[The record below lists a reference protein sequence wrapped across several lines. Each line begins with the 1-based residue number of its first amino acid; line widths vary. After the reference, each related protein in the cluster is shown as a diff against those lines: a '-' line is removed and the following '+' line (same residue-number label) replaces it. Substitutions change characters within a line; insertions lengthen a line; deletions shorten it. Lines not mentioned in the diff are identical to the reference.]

1 MSDLAAQTDLTPSGL
16 TRAVDRLSEAGLVRR
31 EACREDRR
39 GAFAAL
45 TGSGEARMREALD
58 IHRGQLAELLDGVLA
73 LTAALRKLR
82 DRVNPGAS
90 VITA

>member
-1 MSDLAAQTDLTPSGL
+1 
-16 TRAVDRLSEAGLVRR
+16 VRR

-58 IHRGQLAELLDGVLA
+58 IHRGQLAELLDGS
-73 LTAALRKLR
+73 RSR
-82 DRVNPGAS
+82 RGARLDS
-90 VITA
+90 RPS